1 MSPVASRF
9 SNLKLLIHQNKCG
22 NKIEFNIFNWALD
35 CQVSIFYRIKF
46 YHFLKAKPV
55 MKREIQDLIMP
66 GR

>member
-35 CQVSIFYRIKF
+35 CFDLLSYQVLSFF
-46 YHFLKAKPV
+46 
-55 MKREIQDLIMP
+55 ES
-66 GR
+66 